1 MSEEILINVTPRETR
16 VALVENGML
25 QEVHVERASR
35 RGYVGN
41 IYKGKVS
48 RVMPGMQAAFVE
60 IGLDRAAFL
69 HASDIVR
76 PTAPLPEDGGE
87 APPGAPLPTPPINEL
102 LRDGQ
107 EIIVQVVKDPIGT
120 KGARLTTHLS
130 IPSRYLVLLPY
141 SKVLGV
147 SVRIE
152 DESERQRL
160 KELLVELTSGQAEP
174 AANDP
179 APPAARHGVPEPPEV
194 ALLPPPRAL
203 AAGLTPR
210 PLVAALS
217 AAARGDPEVGWPQA
231 GPPPITNPANAQPR
245 LAGLAQPAAP
255 LAAPGSAAAP
265 ALRPVPAPVDRF
277 GYIVRTNAEGQPR
290 EALAEDIA
298 YLGRL
303 WSVVQEN
310 IARASVGERVYEDL
324 NLPLRALRD
333 LMRPSVESVRIDSRE
348 TLERAL
354 DFVRRFMPELVDRV
368 EHYPGERPIFDLYGV
383 EDEIQK
389 ALRKEVPL
397 KSGGHLVIDQTEAMT
412 TIDVNTGAFLGSR
425 NLEETVFR
433 TNLEAAQAAA
443 RQLRLRNLGGIV
455 IVDFIDMAD
464 EEHRRQVL
472 RQLHKAMARD
482 RAKATVYDMSA
493 LGLVEMTRK
502 RTTESLAR
510 QLCEP
515 CPTCSGRGILK
526 TAETVTYEIFR
537 EITRAVRQFEAKQLL
552 VLAAPQVVNRILEE
566 DSAAVAE
573 LEEFIGKTIRFQ
585 PEEHYSQEQYDV
597 VLL

>member
-76 PTAPLPEDGGE
+76 PNAPLPDDGGE
-87 APPGAPLPTPPINEL
+87 ALPAVPLPTPPINEL
-102 LRDGQ
+102 VRDGQ

-141 SKVLGV
+141 SRVLGV

-152 DESERQRL
+152 DEDERQRL
-160 KELLVELTSGQAEP
+160 KDILAGLVAP
-174 AANDP
+174 A
-179 APPAARHGVPEPPEV
+179 
-194 ALLPPPRAL
+194 LPRA
-203 AAGLTPR
+203 APAVAGDAGDEAEEDTD
-210 PLVAALS
+210 
-217 AAARGDPEVGWPQA
+217 AAARAAG
-231 GPPPITNPANAQPR
+231 GPPR
-245 LAGLAQPAAP
+245 Y
-255 LAAPGSAAAP
+255 
-265 ALRPVPAPVDRF
+265 
-277 GYIVRTNAEGQPR
+277 GYIVRTNAEGQAR
-290 EALAEDIA
+290 DALAEDVA

-303 WSVVQEN
+303 WSAVCEN
-310 IARASVGERVYEDL
+310 IGRGRVGERIYEDL
-324 NLPLRALRD
+324 SLPLRALRD
-333 LMRPSVESVRIDSRE
+333 LMRPSVETVRIDSRE

-354 DFVRRFMPELVDRV
+354 AFVQRFMPELANRV
-368 EHYPGERPIFDLYGV
+368 EHYSGERPIFDLYGV

-472 RQLHKAMARD
+472 RQLNKSMARD
-482 RAKATVYDMSA
+482 HAKATVYDMSP

-515 CPTCSGRGILK
+515 CPTCSGRGIMK

-552 VLAAPQVVNRILEE
+552 VLAAPKVVNRILEE

>member
-1 MSEEILINVTPRETR
+1 MTEEILINVTPRETR

-41 IYKGKVS
+41 IYKGRVS

-76 PTAPLPEDGGE
+76 PHAGLVADNGE
-87 APPGAPLPTPPINEL
+87 VPAATPPIGEL
-102 LRDGQ
+102 VRDGQ
-107 EIIVQVVKDPIGT
+107 DIVVQVVKDPIGG

-152 DESERQRL
+152 DEAERQRL
-160 KELLVELTSGQAEP
+160 K
-174 AANDP
+174 D
-179 APPAARHGVPEPPEV
+179 
-194 ALLPPPRAL
+194 
-203 AAGLTPR
+203 
-210 PLVAALS
+210 
-217 AAARGDPEVGWPQA
+217 
-231 GPPPITNPANAQPR
+231 I
-245 LAGLAQPAAP
+245 LAGLSASVAGAP
-255 LAAPGSAAAP
+255 DSGT
-265 ALRPVPAPVDRF
+265 RPP
-277 GYIVRTNAEGQPR
+277 GYIVRTNAEGQTA
-290 EALAEDIA
+290 EALAEDID
-298 YLGRL
+298 YLGKL
-303 WSVVQEN
+303 WATIGEN
-310 IARASVGERVYEDL
+310 IARTRVGDCIYEDL

-333 LMRPSVESVRIDSRE
+333 LMRPSIEKVRIDSRE

-354 DFVRRFMPELVDRV
+354 GFVRQFMPELAERV

-383 EDEIQK
+383 EDEIQN
-389 ALRKEVPL
+389 ALKKDVPL
-397 KSGGHLVIDQTEAMT
+397 KSGGYLVVDQTEAMT
-412 TIDVNTGAFLGSR
+412 TIDVNTGGFLGTR

-443 RQLRLRNLGGIV
+443 RQLRLRNLGGI
-455 IVDFIDMAD
+455 IIIDFIDMTD
-464 EEHRRQVL
+464 EEHQRQVL
-472 RQLHKAMARD
+472 RQLQKSMARD
-482 RAKATVYDMSA
+482 HAKATVYEMSP

-502 RTTESLAR
+502 RTTESLER

-515 CPTCSGRGILK
+515 CPACAGRGSMK
-526 TAETVTYEIFR
+526 TAETITYEVFR
-537 EITRAVRQFEAKQLL
+537 EITRAVRQFDAKQLL
-552 VLAAPQVVNRILEE
+552 VLAAPKVVNRILEE
-566 DSAAVAE
+566 ESVAVAE